1 MCDSSTL
8 YYGMSSHF
16 SDIADP
22 WVTTPSEP
30 PPSYDKVTSPAKN
43 DPWSALGTTSS
54 TSSTSTTAVS
64 GQAGRTDPFAADSDP
79 FSVGGSGLA
88 SVTVGGSSDPF
99 QPISTE

>member
-1 MCDSSTL
+1 MIHVHVQTL
-8 YYGMSSHF
+8 NTSLHF

-22 WVTTPSEP
+22 WVTTHSEP
-30 PPSYDKVTSPAKN
+30 PPSYDIVTSPAKN

-54 TSSTSTTAVS
+54 TTAVS
-64 GQAGRTDPFAADSDP
+64 GQAGGTDPFAAGSDP

-88 SVTVGGSSDPF
+88 SVPVGGASDPF